1 MLASPQRKPQRLTNL
16 NEMSNWRCSR
26 IEVALPRVDSNE
38 AEVAMRWP
46 KLLVW
51 GLDMVLNKLQL
62 QFNLGPVLTMICFR
76 LSKNPLRPPL
86 LNPNL
91 SPSRTRNLRVFQ
103 QNAPAFFQVVFNFRM
118 C

>member
-1 MLASPQRKPQRLTNL
+1 
-16 NEMSNWRCSR
+16 
-26 IEVALPRVDSNE
+26 PRVDSNE
-38 AEVAMRWP
+38 AEVAMRWL

-51 GLDMVLNKLQL
+51 GLDMVLNKRQL
-62 QFNLGPVLTMICFR
+62 QSNLGPVLTMTFFL

-91 SPSRTRNLRVFQ
+91 SLSRIRNLRVFQ
-103 QNAPAFFQVVFNFRM
+103 QNALVFFLAVFNFRM